1 MESREFIQQLSP
13 EQEDRPSYEIRK
25 AAPGD
30 VVAIRTM
37 HAQSWRDTYISEEHG
52 VSADYINSITDKW
65 LTSDALEKS
74 VEYMAGVF
82 DDPEHFYRVALLDGE
97 VAGFVHAN
105 IREDGTRY
113 LGSLYTDRS
122 THGTG
127 LGQQLMGLVD
137 EWAQGGQI
145 DLEVAS
151 YNERAK
157 SFYRKY
163 GFVETGVPEG
173 PRYDDIPTVVM
184 TRYAGKIQE

>member
-1 MESREFIQQLSP
+1 MEPRESMDQPNF

-25 AAPGD
+25 AVPGD

-52 VSADYINSITDKW
+52 VSADYINGITGKW
-65 LTSDALEKS
+65 LTPEALEKS

-82 DDPEHFYRVALLDGE
+82 DDPKHFYRVALLDGE

-113 LGSLYTDRS
+113 LGGLYTDRS

-127 LGQQLMGLVD
+127 LGQQLMGFVD
-137 EWAQGGQI
+137 EWAQGEQI

-163 GFVETGVPEG
+163 GFVETGTPEG
-173 PRYDDIPTVVM
+173 LRYDGIPIVVM
-184 TRYAGKIQE
+184 TRYAGETQ